1 MAAILMVDDDAAFRT
16 AVKRALSGAGHR
28 VEEAAD
34 GRQALKALKAAQPD
48 VVITDII
55 MPDSDGIEL
64 IAAVKKAHPG
74 VRVLAISGRGNM
86 GPLDLLKMASVVGAD
101 ATLSKPLTGDDLLEA
116 VEKLVG

>member
-1 MAAILMVDDDAAFRT
+1 MASILMVDDDAAFRA
-16 AVKRALSGAGHR
+16 AVKRALSRAGHA

-34 GRQALKALKAAQPD
+34 GRQALKALKAARPD
-48 VVITDII
+48 VVVTDII

-64 IAAVKKAHPG
+64 IAALKKAHPDI
-74 VRVLAISGRGNM
+74 RVLAISGRGNM

-101 ATLSKPLTGDDLLEA
+101 ATLAKPLTGDELLEA

>member
-1 MAAILMVDDDAAFRT
+1 MASLLVVDDDAAFRA
-16 AVKRALSGAGHR
+16 AVRRALSGAGH
-28 VEEAAD
+28 VIEEAAD
-34 GRQALKALKAAQPD
+34 GRQALKALDAARPD
-48 VVITDII
+48 LVVTDII

-64 IAAVKKAHPG
+64 IAALKKVHPG

-101 ATLSKPLTGDDLLEA
+101 ATLPKPLSGDELLEA